1 MITPNLYKVREN
13 VTERQFLNNGFFSR
27 SDYYKA
33 RLFLYGNTI
42 VLNLFI
48 DKEDYYMAINVQD
61 NEGNWYSPFYNPDDR
76 HDNNVYLEV
85 VKNYNNFMDK
95 LVDKKILEYDKEVK
109 AMDNTETIKIK
120 YHTDIEKIEMKDGG
134 DWIDLRSAETIHL
147 NKGDFKLISLGVSM
161 QLPKGYEAHIV
172 PRSSTFKNWGV
183 IQTNHQAVIDESY
196 NGDSDVWRYPV
207 YAMRETT
214 INKNDRICQ
223 FRIVKK
229 QPSII
234 FEEVKELGNKN
245 RGGFGSTG
253 KQ

>member
-48 DKEDYYMAINVQD
+48 DKEDYYMTINVQD

-95 LVDKKILEYDKEVK
+95 LVDKKILEYDEE
-109 AMDNTETIKIK
+109 A
-120 YHTDIEKIEMKDGG
+120 
-134 DWIDLRSAETIHL
+134 L
-147 NKGDFKLISLGVSM
+147 N
-161 QLPKGYEAHIV
+161 
-172 PRSSTFKNWGV
+172 N
-183 IQTNHQAVIDESY
+183 
-196 NGDSDVWRYPV
+196 
-207 YAMRETT
+207 
-214 INKNDRICQ
+214 
-223 FRIVKK
+223 
-229 QPSII
+229 
-234 FEEVKELGNKN
+234 EEE
-245 RGGFGSTG
+245 
-253 KQ
+253 